1 MELNTISFSDFTK
14 LATVIWIK
22 GFESVEPAMVNSGLV
37 KVMYIDE
44 NTGNTREFSE
54 IDTNEYL
61 TFKGQG
67 DQAARAKVQ
76 QGYSKTMT
84 KFRVGENIGISYE
97 MRHENKYPEVT
108 AALLDGGR
116 KGPNTIDLD
125 LSHRITF
132 ITATSYTDRDGRTV
146 DTTVGDGYQLA
157 YTAHTLAGVSSS
169 VLTYRNRLANNPQLS
184 RGALEGMEKLVV
196 EQTYN
201 QLGEKKTAVF
211 DILYITDDANTKN
224 TAMEY
229 MKSTADPDATH
240 SGVINP
246 YQGKYKLVILPRVAT
261 TATGAVDT
269 DKSKYWGI
277 ASSAMSSFYLGV
289 WEKPHMIAPTEG
301 SNGEDVQTDDWDYR
315 VRAGYGIVVVGAT
328 WLKFSSGT
336 GAA

>member
-1 MELNTISFSDFTK
+1 MELNTITLSDFTK

-84 KFRVGENIGISYE
+84 KYRVGENIGITYE
-97 MRHENKYPEVT
+97 MRHENKYPEVVS
-108 AALLDGGR
+108 ALLDGGR

-132 ITATSYTDRDGRTV
+132 GAATSYTDRDGRTI
-146 DTTVGDGYQLA
+146 DTTAGDGYQLF
-157 YTAHTLAGVSSS
+157 YSAHTLAGSS
-169 VLTYRNRLANNPQLS
+169 TTFRNRLANNPQLS
-184 RGALEGMEKLVV
+184 KGALESMEKLVT
-196 EQTYN
+196 EQCYN
-201 QLGEKKTAVF
+201 HLGEKKTASF
-211 DILYITDDANTKN
+211 DILFITDDANTKN

-229 MKSTADPDATH
+229 MKSVADPDAVH

-246 YQGKYKLVILPRVAT
+246 YQGKYKLVIAPRIAT
-261 TATGAVDT
+261 SAVGAPDST
-269 DKSKYWGI
+269 KAKYWGI
-277 ASSAMSSFYLGV
+277 ASSAMSSFYIGI
-289 WEKPHMIAPTEG
+289 WEKPHLISPTEG

-315 VRAGYGIVVVGAT
+315 VRAGYGIVCVGAG
-328 WLKFSSGT
+328 WVRFSSGD
-336 GAA
+336 AEA

>member
-1 MELNTISFSDFTK
+1 MELNTISQSDFTK
-14 LATVIWIK
+14 LANVIWIK
-22 GFESVEPAMVNSGLV
+22 GVKSIEPAMVNSGLV
-37 KVMYIDE
+37 KVMNISE
-44 NTGNTREFSE
+44 NTGSTREFSE

-84 KFRVGENIGISYE
+84 KYRVGENIGITYE
-97 MRHENKYPEVT
+97 MRSENKYPEVT

-132 ITATSYTDRDGRTV
+132 GTATSYTDRDGRTI
-146 DTTVGDGYQLA
+146 DITVGDGYQLF
-157 YTAHTLAGVSSS
+157 YTAHTLAGSST
-169 VLTYRNRLANNPQLS
+169 TYRNRLANNPQLS
-184 RGALEGMEKLVV
+184 KTALESMEKLVV

-201 QLGEKKTAVF
+201 HLGEKKAATF
-211 DILYITDDANTKN
+211 DILFITDDANTKN
-224 TAMEY
+224 IAMEY
-229 MKSTADPDATH
+229 LKSVADPDAVH

-261 TATGAVDT
+261 TAAGAPDT
-269 DKSKYWGI
+269 TKAKYWGI
-277 ASSAMSSFYLGV
+277 ASSQMSSLYLGM
-289 WEKPHMIAPTEG
+289 WEKPHMIAPTAG

-315 VRAGYGIVVVGAT
+315 VRAGYGIACVGAN
-328 WLKFSSGT
+328 WIKFSSGDAT
-336 GAA
+336 A